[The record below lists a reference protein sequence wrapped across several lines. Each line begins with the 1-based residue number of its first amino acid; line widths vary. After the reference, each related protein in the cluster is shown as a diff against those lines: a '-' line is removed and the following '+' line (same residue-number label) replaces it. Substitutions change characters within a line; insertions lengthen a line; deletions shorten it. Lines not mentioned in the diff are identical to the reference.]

1 MLTDKQLNELIR
13 VLLAERRKRRQ
24 RRRLIAEN
32 RIDLPH
38 PTSLPDGEQFFR
50 VFTIDYR
57 FTMLDLATALYGDE
71 ARSTA
76 LRTSLKEVA
85 ILCGAEAIGKARVN
99 RGDGE
104 AQVDLAYSVKDWDTF
119 RARLLS
125 ALSKE
130 PAQ

>member
-1 MLTDKQLNELIR
+1 MFTEKEIVKLMK
-13 VLLAERRKRRQ
+13 LLSAERKRLRAE
-24 RRRLIAEN
+24 RLA
-32 RIDLPH
+32 RSVRDLPY

-76 LRTSLKEVA
+76 LRMSLKEA
-85 ILCGAEAIGKARVN
+85 ATLCGAEAIGKARVN

-104 AQVDLAYSVKDWDTF
+104 AQVDLAYSVKDWGTF
-119 RARLLS
+119 IERLLS
-125 ALSKE
+125 SLSKE